1 MTFGAMAA
9 WQAWLLLG
17 AAGAAAAAVFL
28 VRLRAPRVPIA
39 SLVLWRRVLDEAR
52 ELTLWERIRRAVSL
66 AIAVAIAVAVA
77 LALTRPGPPTVEA
90 RAAGPQLVVVDSSW
104 SMQAETAG
112 GGTRLDHARR
122 VARRLVAA
130 AAGQEVA
137 IATTADGVIEGP
149 TADAALLEAAIAAV
163 VPGGAADAPWP
174 VLPGAAA
181 VHFVTDGAVARP
193 LDSGVQVHPVFE
205 PAGNVAVTAL
215 EVRPSIEPGAAE
227 AYLEVANFAPGAQR
241 IRLTLSRGAA
251 VLFSR
256 DLDAAPGAVLRQ
268 AVPLPK
274 GGEPELTA
282 RVAAPVNA
290 LAADDR
296 AVVRVPGSTPLEVIV
311 VGEETGWLRP
321 AIEAYPGVQA
331 RYTRPAEYADA
342 PAERAEA
349 EDAGGGVRVVV
360 FDRWAPAAAPRV
372 PALLVAPPATTP
384 WLAGAAAPT
393 DPALQELNPVWTS
406 PGQHP
411 LVAGVDPST
420 LTIARARRY
429 GADGLEPVAMS
440 AGGTPLVSVHAS
452 PERRFGVVAFG
463 PHESNLQQAPG
474 FPVLVG
480 NALDWL
486 SRPSAAPAAAA
497 DEAGGVPARGAA
509 WPPGL
514 VVFDRSVTR
523 VVGPDGDAIGFTRM
537 DGRPLALL
545 RAPGLYTYE
554 GAGARGALAVH
565 VGGPAVSDLTRS
577 TIPAEPAAPP
587 DLASDPSR
595 PWWIYCVA
603 AAFALALGEW
613 WTWHRRITV

>member
-9 WQAWLLLG
+9 WQAWLLLA

-28 VRLRAPRVPIA
+28 IRLRAPRVPIA
-39 SLVLWRRVLDEAR
+39 SLVLWRRVLDDTR

-77 LALTRPGPPTVEA
+77 LALTRPAPRAVQA
-90 RAAGPQLVVVDSSW
+90 RAAGPQLVVLDSSW
-104 SMQAETAG
+104 SMQAETTG
-112 GGTRLDHARR
+112 GGTRLDRGRA

-130 AAGQEVA
+130 AGGQEVA

-149 TADAALLEAAIAAV
+149 TADAAPLEAAIDAV

-174 VLPGAAA
+174 VLPGAAG
-181 VHFVTDGAVARP
+181 VHFITDGAGERP
-193 LDSGVQVHPVFE
+193 LDPGVQVHPVFE
-205 PAGNVAVTAL
+205 PAGNVAVTAFA
-215 EVRPSIEPGAAE
+215 VRPSLEPGAAAE
-227 AYLEVANFAPGAQR
+227 AYLEITNFAPAAQR
-241 IRLTLSRGAA
+241 VRLTLSRGAVA
-251 VLFSR
+251 LFSR

-268 AVPLPK
+268 AVPLPRD
-274 GGEPELTA
+274 GGPVLTA
-282 RVAAPVNA
+282 RVAAPINA

-296 AVVRVPGSTPLEVIV
+296 AVVWVPGLAPLEVVV
-311 VGEETGWLRP
+311 VGEDTGWLRP
-321 AIEAYPGVQA
+321 AIAAHAGATA
-331 RYTRPAEYADA
+331 RYLQPADYTGVPEADPGA
-342 PAERAEA
+342 
-349 EDAGGGVRVVV
+349 RVFI
-360 FDRWAPAAAPRV
+360 FDRWAPAAPPRA
-372 PALLVAPPATTP
+372 PALLVAPPPATP
-384 WLAGAAAPT
+384 WLAGAVAAE
-393 DPALQELNPVWTS
+393 PALQELNPVWS
-406 PGQHP
+406 VPGQHP
-411 LVAGVDPST
+411 IVAGVDPST

-429 GADGLEPVAMS
+429 GAPTLEPVAVS
-440 AGGTPLVSVHAS
+440 AGGTALVSVHAS
-452 PERRFGVVAFG
+452 PEHRYGVVAFG
-463 PHESNLQQAPG
+463 PHDSNLRQAPG

-480 NALDWL
+480 NAIDWL
-486 SRPSAAPAAAA
+486 SRPSVTRAAAA
-497 DEAGGVPARGAA
+497 QEAGGVPGRGAA

-523 VVGPDGDAIGFTRM
+523 VAGPEGDAIGITRM

-577 TIPAEPAAPP
+577 ALPARPAAAGSPGP
-587 DLASDPSR
+587 GPTR
-595 PWWIYCVA
+595 PWWIVCVA